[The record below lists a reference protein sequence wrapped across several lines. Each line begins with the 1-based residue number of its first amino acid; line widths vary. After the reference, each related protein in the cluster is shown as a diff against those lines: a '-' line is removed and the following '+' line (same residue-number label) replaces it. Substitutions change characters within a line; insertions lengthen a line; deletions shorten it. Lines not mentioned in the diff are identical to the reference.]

1 LFDDDFHLPT
11 ATVIDKRLVIGA
23 ALFGVGWG
31 LAGYCPGP
39 LLVGVAGG
47 VSTAIWF
54 LPAMLAGALLQRWV
68 SAGSPGRV
76 HPLTRR

>member
-1 LFDDDFHLPT
+1 
-11 ATVIDKRLVIGA
+11 
-23 ALFGVGWG
+23 

-54 LPAMLAGALLQRWV
+54 LPAMLAGALLQRV
-68 SAGSPGRV
+68 MA
-76 HPLTRR
+76 RRA